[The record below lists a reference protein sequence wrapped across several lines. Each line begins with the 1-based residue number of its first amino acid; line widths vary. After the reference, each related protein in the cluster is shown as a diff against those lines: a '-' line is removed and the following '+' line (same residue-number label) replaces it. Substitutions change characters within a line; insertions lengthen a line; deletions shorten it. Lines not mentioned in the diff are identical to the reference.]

1 MTPEQ
6 LKASI
11 LQRAMEGKL
20 VPQNPNDEPA
30 SELLKRIKAEKEKLI
45 SEGKIKR
52 DKKETEIFRGDDG
65 KHYGKF
71 ADGSTQEID
80 VPYDIPDTWE
90 WVRFSTLVE
99 IVRGGSPRP
108 IKDYLTS
115 EVDGINWIK
124 IGDTEKGEKYIN
136 NVKEKIKKSG
146 LNKTRFVK
154 KGTFLLTNSMSF
166 GRPYILN
173 VDGAIHDGWLAIS
186 NYENSLNKDYLFYIL
201 SSNVVYSQFLSL
213 ISGAVVKNLNSDKVA
228 SILIPLPPL
237 SEQQRIIEAIES
249 ALEKVDEYA
258 ESYNRLE
265 QLDKEFPDKLKKSIL
280 QYAMQGKLVEQDPN
294 DESVEVL
301 LEKIRAEKQKLFEEG
316 KIKKK
321 DLDIS
326 IVSQGDDNSYYGNI
340 PMNWVVIKI
349 KDIFSMNT
357 GLSYKKGDLSINN
370 KGVRIIRGGN
380 IKPLEFSLLDN
391 DYYIDTQFISSE
403 QVYLKHNQ
411 LGSPRPIKD
420 YLTSEVDGINWIKIG
435 DTEKGEKYINN
446 VKEKIKKSGLNK
458 TRFVKKGT
466 FLLTNSMSFG
476 RPYILNVDGAI
487 HDGWL
492 AISNY
497 ENSLNKDY
505 LFYILSSNVVYSQ
518 FLSLISG
525 AVVKNLNSDK
535 VASILIP
542 LPPLSEQ
549 QRIIEAIESA
559 LEKVDEYAES
569 YNRLEQLDK
578 EFPDK
583 LKKSILQYAM
593 QGKLVEQ
600 DPNDESVEVLLEKI
614 RAEKQKLFEEGKIK
628 KKDLDISIVSQ
639 GDDNSYYGNI
649 PMNWVVIKI
658 KDIFSMN
665 TGLSY
670 KKGDLS
676 INNKGVRIIRG
687 GNIKPLEFS
696 LLDNDYYIDT
706 QFISSEQV
714 YLKHNQLIT
723 PVSTSLEHIGKF
735 ARIDKD
741 YDGVVAGGFIFQ
753 LTPFE
758 SSEIISKFL
767 LFNLSSPLFYKQL
780 KAITK
785 LSGQALYNIPK
796 TTLSELLIPLAPFE
810 EQELITQKVEKLF
823 EKVNQLWK

>member
-108 IKDYLTS
+108 IKDYLTY

-186 NYENSLNKDYLFYIL
+186 NYENSLNRDYLFYIL

-237 SEQQRIIEAIES
+237 AEQQRIIEAIES

-326 IVSQGDDNSYYGNI
+326 IVSQGDDNSYYLN
-340 PMNWVVIKI
+340 NIKI
-349 KDIFSMNT
+349 EIDFPRRST
-357 GLSYKKGDLSINN
+357 W
-370 KGVRIIRGGN
+370 
-380 IKPLEFSLLDN
+380 LLA
-391 DYYIDTQFISSE
+391 
-403 QVYLKHNQ
+403 
-411 LGSPRPIKD
+411 P
-420 YLTSEVDGINWIKIG
+420 
-435 DTEKGEKYINN
+435 
-446 VKEKIKKSGLNK
+446 
-458 TRFVKKGT
+458 
-466 FLLTNSMSFG
+466 
-476 RPYILNVDGAI
+476 
-487 HDGWL
+487 
-492 AISNY
+492 
-497 ENSLNKDY
+497 
-505 LFYILSSNVVYSQ
+505 
-518 FLSLISG
+518 
-525 AVVKNLNSDK
+525 
-535 VASILIP
+535 
-542 LPPLSEQ
+542 
-549 QRIIEAIESA
+549 
-559 LEKVDEYAES
+559 
-569 YNRLEQLDK
+569 
-578 EFPDK
+578 
-583 LKKSILQYAM
+583 
-593 QGKLVEQ
+593 
-600 DPNDESVEVLLEKI
+600 LEKI
-614 RAEKQKLFEEGKIK
+614 VTTISAKPYQIKQSEIVKEGKIPV
-628 KKDLDISIVSQ
+628 VSQ
-639 GDDNSYYGNI
+639 SKILVEGFSNNFSKILDYKTN
-649 PMNWVVIKI
+649 VVIFGDHTRNLKI
-658 KDIFSMN
+658 IDFPFVVGADGVKI
-665 TGLSY
+665 LSPIC
-670 KKGDLS
+670 LS
-676 INNKGVRIIRG
+676 AKFLKYHLDYTLLFVRNRG
-687 GNIKPLEFS
+687 YARHYS
-696 LLDNDYYIDT
+696 
-706 QFISSEQV
+706 
-714 YLKHNQLIT
+714 YLKSKIIGI
-723 PVSTSLEHIGKF
+723 PSVLEQK
-735 ARIDKD
+735 RI
-741 YDGVVAGGFIFQ
+741 VAKID
-753 LTPFE
+753 
-758 SSEIISKFL
+758 L
-767 LFNLSSPLFYKQL
+767 LF
-780 KAITK
+780 
-785 LSGQALYNIPK
+785 
-796 TTLSELLIPLAPFE
+796 
-810 EQELITQKVEKLF
+810 QKVS
-823 EKVNQLWK
+823 QL